1 LIPAALELYGASV
14 VMRKR
19 LRRGAPLVFVLLFG
33 TTAAR
38 GHPGY
43 PATVGAA
50 LHVDVPKI
58 DPPSGCQL
66 CHTDPAGGTPLRPFG
81 QRLVATYG
89 LDSSPSAEND
99 PSLAQALVGLQ
110 MGDPVLAQ
118 DLQKGLDPNPDVTNA
133 PTPQYGCALASD
145 PGEPESAVAIA
156 GLLAVVFARRKACPH
171 RGGA

>member
-1 LIPAALELYGASV
+1 MGASV
-14 VMRKR
+14 VMRNGFP
-19 LRRGAPLVFVLLFG
+19 RGAPLLFVLLCG
-33 TTAAR
+33 TTAAHA
-38 GHPGY
+38 HPGY

-99 PSLAQALVGLQ
+99 PSLVQALMGLQ
-110 MGDPVLAQ
+110 MGDPLLAQ
-118 DLQKGLDPNPDVTNA
+118 DLQKEIDPNPDVTNA

-145 PGEPESAVAIA
+145 PRSEQESAVAIA
-156 GLLAVVFARRKACPH
+156 ALLAAVFARRKASTH